1 MDHRKKIRSDAISS
15 LQHKALLFHDIQKLS
30 GNEWDDCFRQVLF
43 PLLNEHLPD
52 SISIKNL
59 NQKLLEDSRSRVA
72 TIMSKTFLHHLTL
85 LIKLPN
91 FNDLWLKIL
100 DYIDKFMK
108 IGSDVLHEQMLET
121 LKNIL
126 LVMHSLGVFYHADR
140 SSGYAPLWSL
150 TWNRINEFLPSLK
163 DEIFR
168 EDTIERVD
176 TNGLGPD
183 IVNNIADVI
192 QQQIIEPPVVLPPQ
206 TSSPNKES
214 ILLQTDGPNPLI
226 TPVPLPVILPEV

>member
-1 MDHRKKIRSDAISS
+1 MDHREGVRYYAISS
-15 LQHKALLFHDIQKLS
+15 LQQKALLFHDIQTLS

-43 PLLNEHLPD
+43 PLLNEHLPE
-52 SISIKNL
+52 STSIKNL

-72 TIMSKTFLHHLTL
+72 TIMSKTFLHHLTP

-91 FNDLWLKIL
+91 FIDLWMKIL
-100 DYIDKFMK
+100 DYVEKFMK

-126 LVMHSLGVFYHADR
+126 LVMHSVGVFHNTDGGT
-140 SSGYAPLWSL
+140 GYAPLWSL

-163 DEIFR
+163 TDLFKE
-168 EDTIERVD
+168 ETVEVVEA
-176 TNGLGPD
+176 NGYTTTAD
-183 IVNNIADVI
+183 ASNNIDVL
-192 QQQIIEPPVVLPPQ
+192 QQQIIEPQVVQPN
-206 TSSPNKES
+206 SPIKES